1 MLDEIILEHCQ
12 GSSCILNN
20 QKCDPYINCS
30 SVNRPL
36 CASNFHNYP
45 NECEMQKYAC
55 QSNIN
60 LTKLHDRTCYSHEQ
74 QHLREGICLIF
85 YE

>member
-60 LTKLHDRTCYSHEQ
+60 LTKLHDRTCYLHEQ